1 MNLFK
6 YYNRLGF
13 MNPFYIEKDD
23 RFIIANSY
31 ERIIKQKNRLK
42 HIDPIAVI
50 EMLNKSYTFGDRT
63 FVEDINLTPWMA
75 KPNKENSIIDKFDD
89 YMISILQY
97 IAYKLKHKL

>member
-31 ERIIKQKNRLK
+31 EKIIKQKNRPNY
-42 HIDPIAVI
+42 IDPIAVI
-50 EMLNKSYTFGDRT
+50 EILNKSYTFGDRT